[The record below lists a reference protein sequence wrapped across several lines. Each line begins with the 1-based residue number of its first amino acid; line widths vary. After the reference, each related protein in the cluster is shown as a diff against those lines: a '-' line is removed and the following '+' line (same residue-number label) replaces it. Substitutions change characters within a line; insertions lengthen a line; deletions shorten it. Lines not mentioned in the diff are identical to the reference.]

1 MIYAVRTQ
9 QKPRF
14 ACTKTLR
21 SINHPSVWH
30 PDQRAEEL
38 LDTLGSGFKDDN
50 LTFALDQG
58 LQTTLLTLAEMT
70 AGLDHFQRCGAKPFT
85 DLIAMLDNTDW
96 AAHRLASMSSFVE
109 EEHEM
114 ENEFDEDD
122 LNEACRLAAWLYID
136 IVVFPTPPQAG
147 VKDTMSALLLPILE
161 TASEYGEH
169 AETIGGLALWAA
181 LIGAIAARGTA
192 LEDSYVS
199 LMRRLI
205 VSMGGLSWDEAKE
218 LTKTFL
224 WLSSVCDEPAKD
236 VWGMA
241 VEASNEDT

>member
-21 SINHPSVWH
+21 SINHPSIWN
-30 PDQRAEEL
+30 PDKRAEEL
-38 LDTLGSGFKDDN
+38 LDTLGSGFKDEN
-50 LTFALDQG
+50 LTFALEQG

-85 DLIAMLDNTDW
+85 NLIPMLDNTDW
-96 AAHRLASMSSFVE
+96 AAHRLASMSSFVG
-109 EEHEM
+109 EEHES

-161 TASEYGEH
+161 KMSRHGEH
-169 AETIGGLALWAA
+169 MESLGGLALWAA
-181 LIGAIAARGTA
+181 LIGAISARETA
-192 LEDSYVS
+192 LEDSYVALIKRLLVS
-199 LMRRLI
+199 L
-205 VSMGGLSWDEAKE
+205 GGLPWDEAKE
-218 LTKTFL
+218 LIKTFL
-224 WLSSVCDEPAKD
+224 WLSSVCDEPAKG
-236 VWGMA
+236 VWERA
-241 VEASNEDT
+241 LEASDEDI